1 MPDPRHIL
9 FVTLSNIGD
18 AVMTTPVLAALR
30 ARYPL
35 ARFDIVADAR
45 SAALFEHFDALDE
58 IILKHKNARWRD
70 KLAFVRQLRRKRYD
84 LIVDLR
90 TDGLGWLLRARRRLH
105 KVKHHPPERH
115 SVVRHFMA
123 IEPLLGHIQPP
134 PAELWIAPAIH
145 ARVAA
150 WLQGLPG
157 KRWLAL
163 GPGANWEG
171 KIWPATHFA
180 ELAQHCAGQFD
191 AVIFLGSAA
200 DSARVA
206 DIVRT
211 LSLPCL
217 DLTGKSGLLEAAAV
231 LQRATAF
238 VGNDSG
244 LGHLASAVGTP
255 TLTVFGPGEPL
266 RYHPWGARARWLIA
280 PGNDLARLDVAKVA
294 EHLNA
299 LLNPP

>member
-1 MPDPRHIL
+1 MSEPRQIL
-9 FVTLSNIGD
+9 FITLSNIGD
-18 AVMTTPVLAALR
+18 AVMTTPVLSALH
-30 ARYPL
+30 ARYPQ

-45 SAALFEHFDALDE
+45 SAALFEHFEALDK

-70 KLAFVRQLRRKRYD
+70 KLDFVRQLRSKRYD

-90 TDGLGWLLRARRRLH
+90 TDGLGWLLRAKQRLH
-105 KVKHHPPERH
+105 KVKNHPSDRH
-115 SVVRHFMA
+115 SVIRHFMA
-123 IEPLLGHIQPP
+123 IEPLVGHIQPP
-134 PAELWIAPAIH
+134 PARLWISAATH
-145 ARVAA
+145 ARAA
-150 WLQGLPG
+150 DWLQGLPG

-171 KIWPATHFA
+171 KVWPAQRFA
-180 ELAQHCAGQFD
+180 ALVQNCASQFD

-211 LSLPCL
+211 PSLPCL
-217 DLTGKSGLLEAAAV
+217 DLTGKSSLLEAAAV
-231 LQRATAF
+231 LQRAAVF

-266 RYHPWGARARWLIA
+266 RYHPWGERAHWLA
-280 PGNDLARLDVAKVA
+280 SPASDLAQLDVAKVA
-294 EHLNA
+294 AQLNV
-299 LLNPP
+299 LLNLP

>member
-30 ARYPL
+30 ARYPQ

-58 IILKHKNARWRD
+58 IILKHKNAHWRD
-70 KLAFVRQLRRKRYD
+70 KLGFVARLRRKRYD

-90 TDGLGWLLRARRRLH
+90 TDGLDWLLRTKRRLH

-123 IEPLLGHIQPP
+123 IAPLLGHIQPP
-134 PAELWIAPAIH
+134 PAELWIAQAIH

-150 WLQGLPG
+150 WLQVLPG

-163 GPGANWEG
+163 GPGANWED
-171 KIWPATHFA
+171 KIWPTKHFA
-180 ELAQHCAGQFD
+180 ALVQHCAGQFD

-206 DIVRT
+206 DIVCT

-231 LQRATAF
+231 LQRATVF

-255 TLTVFGPGEPL
+255 TLTVFGPGEPM
-266 RYHPWGARARWLIA
+266 RYHPWGARARWLTS
-280 PGNDLARLDVAKVA
+280 PGNDLAQLDVARVA
-294 EHLNA
+294 EQLNA

>member
-1 MPDPRHIL
+1 MSDPRQIL
-9 FVTLSNIGD
+9 FITLSNIGD
-18 AVMTTPVLAALR
+18 AVMTTPVLAALH
-30 ARYPL
+30 ARYPQ

-45 SAALFEHFDALDE
+45 SAALFEYFGALDE
-58 IILKHKNARWRD
+58 IILKHKNAPWRD
-70 KLAFVRQLRRKRYD
+70 KLAFIRQLRRKRYD

-90 TDGLGWLLRARRRLH
+90 TDGLGWLLRAKRRLH
-105 KVKHHPPERH
+105 KVKNHPPERH

-134 PAELWIAPAIH
+134 PAELWIDPAIH
-145 ARVAA
+145 ARVAV
-150 WLQGLPG
+150 WLQALPG
-157 KRWLAL
+157 ERWLAL

-171 KIWPATHFA
+171 KIWPARHFA
-180 ELAQHCAGQFD
+180 ELAQLCAGQFD

-217 DLTGKSGLLEAAAV
+217 DLTGKSSLLEAAAV
-231 LQRATAF
+231 LQRAAVF

-266 RYHPWGARARWLIA
+266 RYHPWSARARWLTA
-280 PGNDLARLDVAKVA
+280 PANDLSQLDVVRVA
-294 EHLNA
+294 EQLNA

>member
-30 ARYPL
+30 ARYPQ

-58 IILKHKNARWRD
+58 IILKHKNVRWRD
-70 KLAFVRQLRRKRYD
+70 QLVFVARLRRKRYD

-90 TDGLGWLLRARRRLH
+90 TDGLGWLLRAKRRLH

-123 IEPLLGHIQPP
+123 IAPLLGHIRPP

-150 WLQGLPG
+150 WLQVLPG

-171 KIWPATHFA
+171 KIWPARHFA
-180 ELAQHCAGQFD
+180 ALAQHCAGQFD

-200 DSARVA
+200 DTARVA

-231 LQRATAF
+231 LQRATVF

-244 LGHLASAVGTP
+244 LGHLAGAVGTP

-266 RYHPWGARARWLIA
+266 RYHPWGARARWLTA
-280 PGNDLARLDVAKVA
+280 PGNDLARLEVARVA
-294 EHLNA
+294 EQLDD
-299 LLNPP
+299 LLSLS